1 MENSVLR
8 KQMMKLW
15 KDTFHDSDYYISL
28 VFDTYFTPDFVVYR
42 EENGNVISAMLA
54 VPYTF
59 AFSDNFVGK
68 DCCDP
73 MITISPK
80 YNNRTN
86 SGEPGSDDESNLVK
100 GLYLCGLMTSPA
112 HRGAGIMGELIEEMN
127 LRAMRMGFAFTFLI
141 PSSDGLRRYYVKHGY
156 FNSSFR
162 CVDRYMSDCYSTTDC
177 ITNNNCIESLL
188 LNLKNHEIDHS
199 LIKDLD
205 CMSDLLV
212 GSDRC
217 KTLYSYLCNYD
228 IITLYNLCEY
238 VYEIIRAISK
248 DGYRGDHVLYIDIFK
263 IIIEYISEI
272 FHYFEMK
279 NNDYLCGLN
288 LRHSIKDWEAIL
300 TDNFIDNGD
309 VCIYINHKN
318 LHKNIN
324 GIIKCDVVKSAL
336 EKYSVHED
344 IKNLVKYVVK
354 NIFSTVSISS
364 FACVS
369 RMPDEN
375 IISVPHIISNSLDS
389 YYRLLNYIV
398 NRVPNSILEV
408 YSDSNLTN
416 LTHGVRMDEAKMQLK
431 DYKLRYISGNVEP
444 YGMIRPTNLSQILK
458 FVDRLPEMPDFLI
471 LRLVD
476 SFSNV
481 SDKGLRADNIRYK
494 FLERLDICSDKID
507 LDLNFVN
514 NCIEGNV
521 RPDKSESMS
530 EFLDSTVFAT
540 LSVSQGAL
548 SKVLADE
555 TNNLI
560 EILNAGKYVNESKD
574 FHLYGLMSPI
584 QYSDEYY
591 ILNLGKAILCIL
603 NCGTLYTLFI
613 NELYYICK
621 NITEKSI
628 EYSVYE
634 KLRSYRPKTISKGET
649 ILGMIGEYL
658 FRGSLPD
665 SDIKRKHVLPRL
677 PLNLSLLLD

>member
-15 KDTFHDSDYYISL
+15 KNTFHDSDDYISL
-28 VFDTYFTPDFVVYR
+28 VFDTYFTPDFVAYR
-42 EENGNVISAMLA
+42 EENGNVISAMLS

-59 AFSDNFVGK
+59 ALSDNFVDK

-86 SGEPGSDDESNLVK
+86 SGVPGSDDESNLVK
-100 GLYLCGLMTSPA
+100 GLYLCGLMTSPS

-156 FNSSFR
+156 FNASFR
-162 CVDRYMSDCYSTTDC
+162 RVNRYMLDCYLTTDC
-177 ITNNNCIESLL
+177 ITNNDCIESLL

-199 LIKDLD
+199 LTKDMD
-205 CMSDLLV
+205 CMSDLFV
-212 GSDRC
+212 ESDKC
-217 KTLYSYLCNYD
+217 KILYSYLCNNS
-228 IITLYNLCEY
+228 IITLSNLCEY
-238 VYEIIRAISK
+238 VYEIIRGISK
-248 DGYRGDHVLYIDIFK
+248 DICVKYHVSYIDIFK

-272 FHYFEMK
+272 FHCFEMK
-279 NNDYLCGLN
+279 NNDCLLGLN
-288 LRHSIKDWEAIL
+288 LRHGIKDWEAIL

-309 VCIYINHKN
+309 VCVCINHEN
-318 LHKNIN
+318 LHKNIDKT
-324 GIIKCDVVKSAL
+324 IKCDVIKSAI
-336 EKYSVHED
+336 EKHSVYED
-344 IKNLVKYVVK
+344 IKELVKYVVK
-354 NIFSTVSISS
+354 NIFSIVSISS
-364 FACVS
+364 FACIS

-375 IISVPHIISNSLDS
+375 IISVPHIFSDSLDS

-398 NRVPNSILEV
+398 NRIPNSILEV
-408 YSDSNLTN
+408 YSDPN
-416 LTHGVRMDEAKMQLK
+416 LTHGVGTDEAKMQLK

-458 FVDRLPEMPDFLI
+458 FADRLPEMPDFLI

-481 SDKGLRADNIRYK
+481 SYKGLRADNIRYK

-521 RPDKSESMS
+521 WSDKTKSMS
-530 EFLDSTVFAT
+530 DFLDSTVFAT

-548 SKVLADE
+548 SQVLADE

-560 EILNAGKYVNESKD
+560 EILNAGKHANESKE

-634 KLRSYRPKTISKGET
+634 KLRSYRPKTINKGES
-649 ILGMIGEYL
+649 ILGVIGKYL
-658 FRGSLPD
+658 LKGSLPD
-665 SDIKRKHVLPRL
+665 SDIKRKYVLPRL